1 MDAIRA
7 SWLASSARD
16 VGFSARQIVQQH
28 QCSIHSLARPTFRR
42 LFWGPTW
49 FVGEAPKRS
58 HVAACQSFSRLA
70 RVWDCLQLNTPV
82 DFRDLTSQ
90 PMPKSHSRWGDVR
103 PRDIDA
109 AIGARRIL
117 REALGLSGT
126 VTSDLLMVLL
136 GSTVR
141 EAFGAEHLDLY
152 RWYRLPRCESVRGEL
167 FLASIPHPSPLAS
180 QVFDGSQVVR
190 LLEPLRYALARRPRR
205 AVRDARRI
213 RELPLMP
220 LEP

>member
-1 MDAIRA
+1 
-7 SWLASSARD
+7 
-16 VGFSARQIVQQH
+16 
-28 QCSIHSLARPTFRR
+28 
-42 LFWGPTW
+42 
-49 FVGEAPKRS
+49 
-58 HVAACQSFSRLA
+58 
-70 RVWDCLQLNTPV
+70 
-82 DFRDLTSQ
+82 
-90 PMPKSHSRWGDVR
+90 
-103 PRDIDA
+103 
-109 AIGARRIL
+109 
-117 REALGLSGT
+117 
-126 VTSDLLMVLL
+126 MVLL

-180 QVFDGSQVVR
+180 QVFDESQVVR